1 MAAKFKGRAKKKN
14 WCLASYK
21 ENLCACD
28 ANICV
33 GVPALLILKAGEECE
48 EDVFVLK
55 SINADKA
62 LFRSKVGIVKQ
73 RSFSMWTHVQAR

>member
-1 MAAKFKGRAKKKN
+1 M
-14 WCLASYK
+14 ASYK

-33 GVPALLILKAGEECE
+33 GVPALLILKVGEECE

-55 SINADKA
+55 LINADKT
-62 LFRSKVGIVKQ
+62 LFRAKMGIGKQ
-73 RSFSMWTHVQAR
+73 RSFSMWVHVQAQ